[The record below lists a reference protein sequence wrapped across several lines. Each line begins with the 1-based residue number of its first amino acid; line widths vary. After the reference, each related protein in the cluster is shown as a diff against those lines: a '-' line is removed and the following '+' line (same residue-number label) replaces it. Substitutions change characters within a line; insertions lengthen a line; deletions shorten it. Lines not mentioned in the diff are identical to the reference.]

1 MASQDDPNK
10 LPSAFEEISGS
21 FCGVQYDDNLPKNME
36 SQYIPCH
43 FCQEA
48 TSVGKRG
55 GGTMCFRKI

>member
-10 LPSAFEEISGS
+10 LPSAFEEISGG
-21 FCGVQYDDNLPKNME
+21 FCGVQDDDNLPKNTE

-43 FCQEA
+43 FCQKG